1 MNLTKL
7 LPLLTLTFTVAA
19 PTFAAEISKIN
30 ENNMI
35 GHWHCQHQTEEPNT
49 KMKVKV
55 SYNINYAKQGKSS
68 GSGTVFLKIPGMPE
82 LTFNE
87 TDKSSWQLKGEQLVM
102 TSTDINFTNVS
113 HPQLNNFFNFND
125 ILPDSINESG
135 KVLALT
141 ASTLTVKSTAY
152 GEVYTCSRLK
162 G

>member
-1 MNLTKL
+1 MNLIKL
-7 LPLLTLTFTVAA
+7 LPLLTFTVAM
-19 PTFAAEISKIN
+19 PTFAAEVSQIN

-35 GHWHCQHQTEEPNT
+35 GHWRCQHQAEEPKT

-55 SYNINYAKQGKSS
+55 NYNINYAKQGKSS
-68 GSGTVFLKIPGMPE
+68 GSGTLLLNIPGMPE

-87 TDKSSWQLKGEQLVM
+87 TDKSSWQLKGDQLVM
-102 TSTDINFTNVS
+102 SSSDIKFTNVS
-113 HPQLNNFFNFND
+113 HPQLDNFFNFND

-141 ASTLTVKSTAY
+141 ASTLTVKSEAY
-152 GEVYTCSRLK
+152 GEEYSCARLK